1 VAIVWSSEGADD
13 FLAAVAYL
21 RKRNVTAA
29 ERLIR
34 EVNAALRRLDELPL
48 DGPESQLSSGALV
61 RSWPVPPF
69 RVYYQR
75 RDHDVLIVRL
85 YDQRRKPIERE

>member
-1 VAIVWSSEGADD
+1 MAVVWSAEGADD
-13 FLAAVAYL
+13 FLAALTYL
-21 RKRNVTAA
+21 RTRNVAA
-29 ERLIR
+29 SERLMH
-34 EVNAALRRLDELPL
+34 EVNAAVRRLDELPI

-69 RVYYQR
+69 RLYYKR

-85 YDQRRKPIERE
+85 YDQRREPIERR